1 MLASWA
7 MAFPYPQSEDTVLVG
22 LAQDGDTCA
31 FDELVRRYQDRVY
44 RLTYEILRQ
53 EDDAAEALQD
63 TFLSAYRGL
72 GDLHAET
79 AFPAWLYRIATNA
92 SLMKYRV
99 QRDQEAALTPS
110 GSPQEGV
117 ASMLPPDWLAQP
129 PEELLTTETR
139 EVMAEGLRRLHEE
152 LRAVFVL
159 RDIQGLT
166 DAEAGAILKL
176 SVSAVKARLHGSRL
190 FLRDWLSRHF
200 DDQAAS
206 RPSHLSFTFAQEP
219 ARPQP
224 PVPPAHTGAEERST
238 DSAGRDQRPEYVE
251 LEERAPEERG

>member
-1 MLASWA
+1 MLRIGA
-7 MAFPYPQSEDTVLVG
+7 MVFPYPQSEDAALVRW
-22 LAQDGDTCA
+22 AQDGDRLA

-53 EDDAAEALQD
+53 EDSAAEALQD

-72 GDLHAET
+72 GDFHAES
-79 AFPAWLYRIATNA
+79 AFPAWLYRIATNV

-99 QRDQEAALTPS
+99 QRDREAAHAPS
-110 GSPQEGV
+110 GSPHEGA
-117 ASMLPPDWLAQP
+117 ASALPPDWLAQP

-139 EVMAEGLRRLHEE
+139 EVMAEGMRRLHEE

-166 DAEAGAILKL
+166 DAETGAILKL
-176 SVSAVKARLHGSRL
+176 SVSAVKARLHRSRL

-200 DDQAAS
+200 DDQAAR

-219 ARPQP
+219 ARPRP
-224 PVPPAHTGAEERST
+224 PVPPGPAGTEEV
-238 DSAGRDQRPEYVE
+238 SADPAARDRRPEPAE
-251 LEERAPEERG
+251 LEERASEERG